1 MAESAPMAT
10 PISVRAMSSTEV
22 CQVTADRIEPTA

>member
-10 PISVRAMSSTEV
+10 PISVRAMSRTAA

>member
-10 PISVRAMSSTEV
+10 PISVRAMSRTEA
-22 CQVTADRIEPTA
+22 CQVTAPETR